1 MSTTEPQHDRT
12 GRDAEPPTAPVAVPG
27 ASPAPSVLD
36 QVGGVSGFVYSAIP
50 VLVFVTANVFLP
62 LPTTIGI
69 ALATGLALTVFRL
82 VRGERFALAVGSLFG
97 VAVAAA
103 IVAWTGSAKDFFAIG
118 IWISFVGFVV
128 FSGSVLL
135 RRPLTGTAWSLAHG
149 RRYDWRADRPSLRAH
164 DLATLAT
171 AATFGARFVVQ
182 QWLYLADTT
191 TALGIA
197 RVAMGTPLSVLSALV
212 FVWAYRRTTK
222 RLLPTTSRGT
232 TRTQDHDEEHRDD

>member
-1 MSTTEPQHDRT
+1 MSTTEPQHDHT
-12 GRDAEPPTAPVAVPG
+12 GHDGEPPTAPVAAPV

-36 QVGGVSGFVYSAIP
+36 QVGGVSGFVYSTIP

-62 LPTTIGI
+62 LPTTTGI
-69 ALATGLALTVFRL
+69 ALVTGLALTVIRL

-118 IWISFVGFVV
+118 IWISLVGFVV

-149 RRYDWRADRPSLRAH
+149 RRYDWRADPPSLRAH
-164 DLATLAT
+164 DVATLAT

-222 RLLPTTSRGT
+222 RLLPTTSRGA
-232 TRTQDHDEEHRDD
+232 TRTQDHE